1 MDIVSIIA
9 EDKIKRAYSD
19 GDFKHLPGEGKPLVL
34 EDLSH
39 IPEHLRMSYKML
51 KNAGMMQEADELKK
65 EMMTIEQLIA
75 STQNEDDKIKL
86 TNRLNEKMIRFNQ
99 LMEKRT
105 VSSNSSA
112 FKQYQQQIHTKLW

>member
-1 MDIVSIIA
+1 MDVVSIIA

-19 GDFKHLPGEGKPLVL
+19 GEFKHLPGKGKPLVL

-65 EMMTIEQLIA
+65 EMMTIEQLVA
-75 STQNEDDKIKL
+75 STQNEDEKLKL

-112 FKQYQQQIHTKLW
+112 FKQYQQQIHNKLW